1 VGAAL
6 KHAVKRALIAMGL
19 LPSRYLWRN
28 PFKIIEFEEL
38 LAGAS
43 IAPSD
48 EILDIGCGSGP
59 QDLLLARK
67 ARRVIGIDVSP
78 DDIERAKIL
87 AATYARGRAIE
98 YRCTPI
104 ERAGFARNQFDKIV
118 SFSVF
123 EHIVNREEVLRV
135 MAEVLKPGG
144 QLLLSTDSMATMTDR
159 RLIEKH
165 RTDHF
170 VQTYFTADELR
181 TLLDAH
187 GFADIRI
194 RPIFRGPYALKVFEA
209 ALDRGLAFG
218 RYAKFWPLLRI
229 KLEEIATRHRDA
241 GLFLCASAVKP
252 G

>member
-1 VGAAL
+1 MGPSL
-6 KHAVKRALIAMGL
+6 RCAVKEALITAGL

-48 EILDIGCGSGP
+48 VILDIGCGAGP

-67 ARRVIGIDVSP
+67 ARGVIGIDVSP
-78 DDIERAKIL
+78 GDIERAKSL
-87 AATYARGRAIE
+87 AAIYARGRAIE
-98 YRCTPI
+98 YRCTPL

-135 MAEVLKPGG
+135 MADVLKPGG
-144 QLLLSTDSMATMTDR
+144 LLLLSTDSMATMTDR

-181 TLLDAH
+181 ALLEAY

-218 RYAKFWPLLRI
+218 RYAKFWPLVRI
-229 KLEEIATRHRDA
+229 KLEEIATRNRDA

-252 G
+252 A